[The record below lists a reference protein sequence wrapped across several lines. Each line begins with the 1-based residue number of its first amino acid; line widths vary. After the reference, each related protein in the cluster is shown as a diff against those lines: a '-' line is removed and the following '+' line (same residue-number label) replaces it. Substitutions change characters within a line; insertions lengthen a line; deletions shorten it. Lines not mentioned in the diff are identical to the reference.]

1 MGICTSCQTNL
12 TDKQMDKTIGK
23 CEITQSDEFHKYK
36 VYIPP
41 ITSGKV
47 IKVYDGDTI
56 TIIQSIPGSDDSEM
70 YKFSIRLN
78 GIDTPEIKTKNQ
90 EEKQI
95 AKIAQ
100 QTLYDKIFNKNVI
113 LKNVKLEKY
122 GRLLFDVY
130 YDNQHLNKW
139 LLDLNLAVP
148 YDGGTKNIPESWID
162 YYNNK
167 HENITQKG

>member
-1 MGICTSCQTNL
+1 MGSCTSRQKILKDTSIVKSTHRCKVDQT
-12 TDKQMDKTIGK
+12 
-23 CEITQSDEFHKYK
+23 DEFHKYK

-56 TIIQSIPGSDDSEM
+56 TIISSIPGSDDSEM

-122 GRLLFDVY
+122 GRLLCDVY
-130 YDNQHLNKW
+130 YDNLHLNKW